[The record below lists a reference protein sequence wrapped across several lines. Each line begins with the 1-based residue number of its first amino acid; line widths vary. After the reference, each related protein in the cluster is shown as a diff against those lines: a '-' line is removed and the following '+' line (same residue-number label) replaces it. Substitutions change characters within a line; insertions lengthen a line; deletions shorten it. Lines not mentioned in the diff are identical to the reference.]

1 MNDSE
6 FCNNSILTLQVGE
19 PELVYGDSFDSNTS
33 LDWYYSGVSDWY
45 LTNQS
50 SNSDSF
56 SFRSGAI
63 EDNQESSLFLDVE
76 VPSVG
81 TGQFSYRVSSE
92 YSPSGSNFYDGL
104 TFYIDDIELAQFQ
117 PNSDG
122 ESPWLNFYF
131 NLEEGSHTLKWTY
144 SKDGGGGST
153 DCENT
158 GCEDAAFI
166 DDFNIYAFISNTA
179 DQGDINFDT
188 ELDIL
193 DIVLLVNF
201 ILDTQTPTQSQFNAA
216 DLNNDTILNVIDI
229 VTLINVI
236 LEIE

>member
-1 MNDSE
+1 M
-6 FCNNSILTLQVGE
+6 
-19 PELVYGDSFDSNTS
+19 
-33 LDWYYSGVSDWY
+33 
-45 LTNQS
+45 
-50 SNSDSF
+50 
-56 SFRSGAI
+56 
-63 EDNQESSLFLDVE
+63 
-76 VPSVG
+76 
-81 TGQFSYRVSSE
+81 
-92 YSPSGSNFYDGL
+92 

-131 NLEEGSHTLKWTY
+131 NLEQGSHTLKWTY

-193 DIVLLVNF
+193 DIVLLVE
-201 ILDTQTPTQSQFNAA
+201 PY
-216 DLNNDTILNVIDI
+216 LNLHGHLLFSC
-229 VTLINVI
+229 LII
-236 LEIE
+236 LESTVSLN